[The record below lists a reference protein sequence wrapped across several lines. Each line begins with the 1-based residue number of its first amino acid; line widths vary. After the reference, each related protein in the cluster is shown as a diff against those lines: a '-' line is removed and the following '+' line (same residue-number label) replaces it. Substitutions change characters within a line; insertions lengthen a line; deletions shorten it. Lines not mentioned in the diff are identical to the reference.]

1 MYEGCEDSTS
11 SLALTLLTK
20 SGLYLVKV
28 QAKDIW
34 DNKDKAKYENYCMYE
49 RNDDQKVARKARLA
63 AEVILTELLNKKAMK
78 IKFFIKFKCDS
89 AMFHS

>member
-28 QAKDIW
+28 QVKDIW
-34 DNKDKAKYENYCMYE
+34 DNKDKYENYCLYE
-49 RNDDQKVARKARLA
+49 RNNDQKVARKAKLA
-63 AEVILTELLNKKAMK
+63 AEGAESIGA
-78 IKFFIKFKCDS
+78 
-89 AMFHS
+89 